1 MMLLALGIVVFLGIH
16 LLPTQPDLRSGLV
29 TRFGEGAY
37 KVAFALL
44 SFAGLALIVL
54 GYHKLQLMPGK
65 NPQIW
70 VPPVGMR
77 HLAAALM
84 LPAMILLA
92 AAYIPSRIRTAVKH
106 PMLAAVKIWALA
118 HLLANGD
125 LAGIVLF
132 ASFLAWAVVD
142 RISVKKRGA
151 LGPLGAAK
159 GGLGGDLAA
168 VLVGTVLYA
177 VLILGGHYWL
187 FGKAP
192 LPIAFS
198 FAP

>member
-1 MMLLALGIVVFLGIH
+1 MLELIAGIVVFLGAH
-16 LLPTQPDLRSGLV
+16 SFTTLRDRRAAVIDRIGPLAYRIVHSLVSLAGLV
-29 TRFGEGAY
+29 
-37 KVAFALL
+37 
-44 SFAGLALIVL
+44 LIVR
-54 GYHKLQLMPGK
+54 GYAHYRADGYIPVWTPPLWLSHVTILLM
-65 NPQIW
+65 W
-70 VPPVGMR
+70 FAFVS
-77 HLAAALM
+77 LAAM
-84 LPAMILLA
+84 GKRPG
-92 AAYIPSRIRTAVKH
+92 RIRGWLRH
-106 PMLAAVKIWALA
+106 PMLAAIKIWALA

>member
-1 MMLLALGIVVFLGIH
+1 MMLLALGIAVFLGIH
-16 LLPTQPDLRSGLV
+16 LLPTQPDLRDGLIARFGAVTYKVVFAVLSAIGLV
-29 TRFGEGAY
+29 
-37 KVAFALL
+37 
-44 SFAGLALIVL
+44 LIAL
-54 GYHKLQLMPGK
+54 GYHKLQMMPGK

-70 VPPVGMR
+70 APPVAMR
-77 HLAAALM
+77 HIALALM
-84 LPAMILLA
+84 LPAMILLV

-106 PMLAAVKIWALA
+106 PMLAAVKLWALA

-132 ASFLAWAVVD
+132 GSFLAWAVVD

-159 GGLGGDLAA
+159 GGVGGDVAA
-168 VLVGTVLYA
+168 VVIGTALYA
-177 VLILGGHYWL
+177 VLLLGGHYWL
-187 FGKAP
+187 VGKAP
-192 LPIAFS
+192 IALSFS